1 MPLLQKIFDSCAY
14 ILNDN
19 ILKISVLKYIIGV
32 FAVVCV
38 IEILST
44 SCTKETDYL
53 TDVSVLEFSTDTLK
67 FDTVFT
73 TIGSTVRGVKV
84 YNKGNQQ
91 QINSQYAKLEKIF
104 ASHVSNK
111 GVISKIYE
119 KCVELN
125 IKQNQSSF
133 LKNGKNI

>member
-1 MPLLQKIFDSCAY
+1 MELQ
-14 ILNDN
+14 L
-19 ILKISVLKYIIGV
+19 
-32 FAVVCV
+32 
-38 IEILST
+38 
-44 SCTKETDYL
+44 
-53 TDVSVLEFSTDTLK
+53 VS
-67 FDTVFT
+67 
-73 TIGSTVRGVKV
+73 

-119 KCVELN
+119 KCIELN

-133 LKNGKNI
+133 LKNGKNIWIHIFPKKTYRMPSGT